1 MVLTSNLTAQI
12 GSTIRLLIL
21 SRLWARNIR
30 HQPRLSQRMV
40 WKLLTQ
46 ASELAKTISPSLIH
60 LVSLVEKIRIII
72 LRMRSQQKASS
83 RIRRKIWVRSKV
95 HWQKLKYK
103 MTPIRP
109 SVRILTLLCWAMEA
123 QRFRTGIQRTARPST
138 PPMQACLIKA
148 QPRMQLA
155 AWIRQHNSAL
165 LMLSFKNSR
174 SIKSQERLPLRW
186 SEVAITKIPHRQEN
200 HSKSST
206 TAQWAPR

>member
-1 MVLTSNLTAQI
+1 MRSSPPHLKAHDCSIKCQAPVDSMKMQPLTRASLSKVPLSVRVLRRRIRLRGLHRQAVVTSVRTTTVCLALVSLSEWLNRQALRSLLVQVVLTSNLTAQI
-12 GSTIRLLIL
+12 RSTIHLLIL

-95 HWQKLKYK
+95 H
-103 MTPIRP
+103 
-109 SVRILTLLCWAMEA
+109 
-123 QRFRTGIQRTARPST
+123 
-138 PPMQACLIKA
+138 
-148 QPRMQLA
+148 
-155 AWIRQHNSAL
+155 
-165 LMLSFKNSR
+165 
-174 SIKSQERLPLRW
+174 
-186 SEVAITKIPHRQEN
+186 
-200 HSKSST
+200 
-206 TAQWAPR
+206 